1 MPTTLTALYEVSQLT
16 PEELKLCMQDRFTRE
31 SLTGVPRGRQKPSP
45 LIHPEVTA
53 AEIRGWRTG
62 WRNPKPKS
70 TEKRRLQ
77 YATLKVHGSL
87 YDLEKPG
94 TVGGVLTVEKLKE
107 VHDALT
113 RSMQPFDEYVLL
125 ETKLDH
131 LIAGHQKRQEQA
143 QERAR
148 KEATQKKSRKAA

>member
-1 MPTTLTALYEVSQLT
+1 MSQLT
-16 PEELKLCMQDRFTRE
+16 PDELKLCIQDRYTRT
-31 SLTGVPRGRQKPSP
+31 SLGDQGTGKKTPSP

-53 AEIRGWRTG
+53 AELKAWRTR

-77 YATLKVHGSL
+77 YATIKVHGSL

-94 TVGGVLTVEKLKE
+94 ADSGILTVEKLKE
-107 VHDALT
+107 IHDALT
-113 RSMQPFDEYVLL
+113 RSMQPFNEHVLL
-125 ETKLDH
+125 ETRLDH
-131 LIAGHQKRQEQA
+131 LIQGHQKRQEQA

-148 KEATQKKSRKAA
+148 KEATQKKSKKAA